1 MFMFLK
7 RAVPLNYITIGGLAN
22 IFVDK
27 SANVNSPK
35 KYISKLVNI
44 SKIGAVLTS
53 FFQLALPD

>member
-1 MFMFLK
+1 MFLK
-7 RAVPLNYITIGGLAN
+7 CAVPLNYNTIGGLAN